1 MESFLDKKRSIMY
14 NSGRHS
20 GVTRRGWSQEGDKYC
35 WQVFCFS
42 FFKLLLRRSKC
53 VSCTLDTIF
62 LAQFDYHANSLNKQA
77 FMCLSNHLVW
87 NTIKQLQ
94 WIFIKLKRRECKI
107 IEQLQAQHWLCP
119 HPQGKE
125 EGKRGG
131 IDDHLV
137 FVQMFGNI
145 WLKVASMVL
154 VGDARGKVAILVDDM
169 ADTCGTIVQVG
180 WSLSLSL

>member
-1 MESFLDKKRSIMY
+1 MERFLDKKSIMY
-14 NSGRHS
+14 NLGRHRGS
-20 GVTRRGWSQEGDKYC
+20 TRRGWSQEGDKYC

-62 LAQFDYHANSLNKQA
+62 LAQFDYHANSFNKP
-77 FMCLSNHLVW
+77 FKPPS
-87 NTIKQLQ
+87 IKHYKA
-94 WIFIKLKRRECKI
+94 ITVNIYKRRECKI
-107 IEQLQAQHWLCP
+107 IERLQAQHWLCP

-180 WSLSLSL
+180 WPL